1 MFREG
6 DVVTT
11 KRELRHLVPTRDPL
25 PPDTEGVVT
34 KVING
39 GTLIAVDFGEITE
52 RVVRPDA
59 LTNHGQPRAVEGW
72 DEVALFQ
79 RWYPASTELLVYTP
93 IKTASEH

>member
-34 KVING
+34 KIING
-39 GTLIAVDFGEITE
+39 GSLVAVDFGELTE
-52 RVVRPDA
+52 RIVRPA
-59 LTNHGQPRAVEGW
+59 ELNNHGQPRSVAGW
-72 DEVALFQ
+72 NEAALFQ
-79 RWYPASTELLVYTP
+79 RWYPQAPDLLAYEP
-93 IKTASEH
+93 IKTASE